1 LFTGYLAMSTRSLF
15 LGAGAF
21 AAMIAVAAGAFGA
34 HVLRDALA
42 PRMLEVYLT
51 AAQYQMYH
59 ALALI
64 ATGLLCGQGP
74 GAPLVAASGWC
85 FIVGIVLFSGS
96 LFALTL
102 SGISALGM
110 ITPLGGVLFIV
121 GWALLFFGTIR
132 RGDGARGD

>member
-1 LFTGYLAMSTRSLF
+1 
-15 LGAGAF
+15 
-21 AAMIAVAAGAFGA
+21 
-34 HVLRDALA
+34 
-42 PRMLEVYLT
+42 
-51 AAQYQMYH
+51 
-59 ALALI
+59 
-64 ATGLLCGQGP
+64 
-74 GAPLVAASGWC
+74 
-85 FIVGIVLFSGS
+85 VLFSGS